1 MKGDELELVKR
12 ILASEE
18 PTKVG
23 KAMEVS
29 KQIGMSKARL
39 EFILVGWFRKFWF
52 DYNLTICLKG
62 WVTQRGLEQLRTL
75 ISKQNGTK

>member
-39 EFILVGWFRKFWF
+39 ESILVGWFTKFWF
-52 DYNLTICLKG
+52 DYNLTICLSG
-62 WVTQRGLEQLRTL
+62 WVTQRGLEQFR
-75 ISKQNGTK
+75 IIVRKQNGTK